1 MRSLDTNVVV
11 RIILN
16 DDPTQSLMARSV
28 LAAKCLLTTTVV
40 LESFWVLT
48 SVAGLTALQAAAELS
63 DLVDGPTVHA
73 PDLTAINQAL
83 AKVAEGADFADM
95 LHLALSGQADCFTTF
110 DRKIAR
116 HADDS
121 TIPVELLI

>member
-1 MRSLDTNVVV
+1 MRSLDTNIVV
-11 RIILN
+11 RLILN
-16 DDPTQSLMARSV
+16 DDPVQAPLARTV
-28 LAAKCLLTTTVV
+28 LAANCLLTATVV

-48 SVAGLTALQAAAELS
+48 SVAGLTPLQAAIELT
-63 DLVDGPTVHA
+63 DLLDAPTVHA
-73 PDLTAINQAL
+73 PDLAAINQAL
-83 AKVAEGADFADM
+83 AKVADGADFADM
-95 LHLALSGQADCFTTF
+95 LHLALSGKADRFTTF